1 MALPRL
7 DNWSETSFGLHRGA
21 LLLGALQRL
30 TQPPQ
35 PAYLELGLQVVP
47 NGLAG
52 GRLPAGGLVLLDFN
66 AGSLLYSPAS
76 GAEVSFPLHGSSQA
90 QVFAGLFGVISQGEL
105 SGLLP
110 DGSNL
115 AQRVSAAIAARGD
128 RYRPPRPETLWDET
142 RIKLDAQTARAYLE
156 VLQLVFTAIAR
167 FRARLR
173 GMLTPLVVWPE
184 HFDLSTLWFQ
194 GNSIDESQ
202 AHLNF
207 GFAPF
212 SEGLPDPYLYAYAY
226 PYPQRYDP
234 PSLPHGARWHTH
246 GWTGA
251 VLPYD
256 AIAAQSDPP
265 AFVEDACQAIYGGLL
280 ALLPTSGQAP

>member
-1 MALPRL
+1 MTLPQL
-7 DNWSETSFGLHRGA
+7 DNWSQTSFGLHRGA

-52 GRLPAGGLVLLDFN
+52 ARLPAGGRVQLDFN

-90 QVFAGLFGVISQGEL
+90 QIFAGLFGVLSQNEL

-110 DGSNL
+110 EGKDL
-115 AQRVSAAIAARGD
+115 AQRVSAAIAGRGD
-128 RYRPPRPETLWDET
+128 RYPPPRPGALWDET
-142 RIKLDAQTARAYLE
+142 RIKLDSQTARDYLQ

-184 HFDLSTLWFQ
+184 HFDLSTLCFQ

-202 AHLNF
+202 AHINF

-226 PYPQRYDP
+226 PYPQHYDP
-234 PSLPHGARWHTH
+234 PSLPNAARWHTH
-246 GWTGA
+246 GWTGV
-251 VLPYD
+251 VLPYA
-256 AIAAQSDPP
+256 AIADQPDPA
-265 AFVEDACQAIYGGLL
+265 AFVEDACQSIYSELL
-280 ALLPTSGQAP
+280 ALLPK

>member
-7 DNWSETSFGLHRGA
+7 DHWTETSFGLHRGA

-35 PAYLELGLQVVP
+35 PVYLELGLQVVT
-47 NGLAG
+47 NGLAAGVLPGG
-52 GRLPAGGLVLLDFN
+52 GRVVLDFT

-76 GAEVSFPLHGSSQA
+76 GAEVSFPLNGSTQA
-90 QVFAGLFGVISQGEL
+90 QVFTGLLGVLSQGEL

-110 DGSNL
+110 DGPNL
-115 AQRVSAAIAARGD
+115 AERVRAGITARGE

-142 RIKLDAQTARAYLE
+142 RIRLDVHTARGYLE

-167 FRARLR
+167 FRARLT
-173 GMLTPLVVWPE
+173 GMQTSLVVWPE

-194 GNSIDESQ
+194 GASIDESQ

-212 SEGLPDPYLYAYAY
+212 SDGLPDPYLYAYAY

-234 PSLPHGARWHTH
+234 PALPAGARWHTQ
-246 GWTGA
+246 GWTGV
-251 VLPYD
+251 VLPYE
-256 AIAAQSDPP
+256 AIAAQSDPA
-265 AFVEDACQAIYGGLL
+265 AFVEEACQAICGELL
-280 ALLPTSGQAP
+280 ALLAG

>member
-1 MALPRL
+1 MALPSL
-7 DNWSETSFGLHRGA
+7 DHWSETSFGLHRGA

-35 PAYLELGLQVVP
+35 LAYLELGLQVVS
-47 NGLAG
+47 NGLAAGTLPGG
-52 GRLPAGGLVLLDFN
+52 GRVVLDFTG
-66 AGSLLYSPAS
+66 GSLVYAPPS
-76 GAEVSFPLHGSSQA
+76 GAEVSFPLHGSTQA
-90 QVFAGLFGVISQGEL
+90 QVFSGLIGVLSQGEL
-105 SGLLP
+105 AELLP
-110 DGSNL
+110 EGTDL
-115 AQRVSAAIAARGD
+115 AERLSAGIAARGK

-142 RIKLDAQTARAYLE
+142 RINLDAQTSRAYLE

-167 FRARLR
+167 FRARLA
-173 GMLTPLVVWPE
+173 GMQTPLVVWPE

-194 GNSIDESQ
+194 GAAIDENQ

-207 GFAPF
+207 GFAPY
-212 SEGLPDPYLYAYAY
+212 SDGLPDPYLYAYAY

-234 PSLPHGARWHTH
+234 PALPAGARWHTQ

-256 AIAAQSDPP
+256 AIAAQPDPA
-265 AFVEDACQAIYGGLL
+265 AFVEEACQAIY
-280 ALLPTSGQAP
+280 AVLLPLFEI

>member
-1 MALPRL
+1 MALSGL
-7 DNWSETSFGLHRGA
+7 DHWSETSFGLHRGA

-35 PAYLELGLQVVP
+35 PAYLELGLQVVI
-47 NGLAG
+47 NGLAASSLPGG
-52 GRLPAGGLVLLDFN
+52 GRVALDFTG
-66 AGSLLYSPAS
+66 GSLVYAPPS
-76 GAEVSFPLHGSSQA
+76 GAEVSFPLHGSTQA
-90 QVFAGLFGVISQGEL
+90 QIFSALFGVLSQGEL
-105 SGLLP
+105 SALLP
-110 DGSNL
+110 DGAHL
-115 AQRVSAAIAARGD
+115 AERVSAGIASRGD

-142 RIKLDAQTARAYLE
+142 SIKLDAGTSRTYLE

-167 FRARLR
+167 FRARLT
-173 GMLTPLVVWPE
+173 GVQTPLVVWPE

-194 GNSIDESQ
+194 GASIDEGQ

-212 SEGLPDPYLYAYAY
+212 SEGFPDPYLYAYAY

-234 PSLPHGARWHTH
+234 PALPAGARWHTQ

-251 VLPYD
+251 VLPYE
-256 AIAAQSDPP
+256 AIAAQSDP
-265 AFVEDACQAIYGGLL
+265 ADFVEEACQAIYGGLL
-280 ALLPTSGQAP
+280 PLLEI

>member
-1 MALPRL
+1 MALPSL
-7 DNWSETSFGLHRGA
+7 ENWTETSFGLHRGA

-47 NGLAG
+47 NGLAAG
-52 GRLPAGGLVLLDFN
+52 QLPAGGRVALDFN
-66 AGSLLYSPAS
+66 AGSLVYSPTS
-76 GAEVSFPLHGSSQA
+76 GAEVSFPLNNSSQA
-90 QVFAGLFGVISQGEL
+90 QVFTGLFGVLSQNEL

-110 DGSNL
+110 EGEDL
-115 AQRVSAAIAARGD
+115 AQRVSAGIAARGD
-128 RYRPPRPETLWDET
+128 RYPAPRAETLWNQT
-142 RIKLDAQTARAYLE
+142 RIKLDAQAARSYLQ
-156 VLQLVFTAIAR
+156 VLQLVFTAVAR
-167 FRARLR
+167 FRARLL
-173 GMLTPLVVWPE
+173 GLQTPLVVWPE

-194 GNSIDESQ
+194 GTAIDESQ

-226 PYPQRYDP
+226 PYPQHYDP
-234 PSLPHGARWHTH
+234 PSLPPGARWHTH
-246 GWTGA
+246 GWTGV

-256 AIAAQSDPP
+256 AIAAQPNP
-265 AFVEDACQAIYGGLL
+265 AAFVEDACQAIYRGLL
-280 ALLPTSGQAP
+280 PLLAH

>member
-1 MALPRL
+1 MVLPKL
-7 DNWSETSFGLHRGA
+7 DHWSETSFGLHRGA

-35 PAYLELGLQVVP
+35 PAYLELGLRIVR
-47 NGLAG
+47 NGLAADSLPG
-52 GRLPAGGLVLLDFN
+52 GGQVMLDFTG
-66 AGSLLYSPAS
+66 GSLVYAPPS
-76 GAEVSFPLHGSSQA
+76 GAEVSFPLHGSTQA
-90 QVFAGLFGVISQGEL
+90 QVFSGLFGVLSQGKLAE
-105 SGLLP
+105 LLP
-110 DGSNL
+110 QGPDL
-115 AQRVSAAIAARGD
+115 AERVSAGIAARGK

-142 RIKLDAQTARAYLE
+142 NIKLDAQTSRAYLV

-167 FRARLR
+167 FRARLA
-173 GMLTPLVVWPE
+173 GMQTPLVVWPE

-194 GNSIDESQ
+194 GAAIDESQ

-226 PYPQRYDP
+226 PYPQHFDP
-234 PSLPHGARWHTH
+234 PALPAGARWNTQ

-251 VLPYD
+251 VLPYEI
-256 AIAAQSDPP
+256 IAAQSDPA
-265 AFVEDACQAIYGGLL
+265 AFVEEACQVIYAGLFP
-280 ALLPTSGQAP
+280 LLEI